1 MRCEAFERTE
11 SQLSV
16 GNSLSAG
23 HNIYYI
29 YEGEEEMHQL
39 AKWRRRQSLKN
50 LRSRALYVCS

>member
-39 AKWRRRQSLKN
+39 AKW
-50 LRSRALYVCS
+50 